1 MELAI
6 IVAAAVAIT
15 IGWHASKTL
24 MTHRGI
30 PVRRGQLRDYRR
42 ERMANGIRT
51 LGLAALLA
59 LILVVV
65 VVH

>member
-1 MELAI
+1 MELGI
-6 IVAAAVAIT
+6 IVAAAVAIA
-15 IGWHASKTL
+15 IGWHASRVHG
-24 MTHRGI
+24 THRGI

-42 ERMANGIRT
+42 ERMSYGIRM
-51 LGLAALLA
+51 LGLAALLG